1 MILLEKIMTF
11 QTFRYYDT
19 VFLKQLSWLAQ
30 LMFLDFRVEIDLNTS
45 ESPTV
50 AVDGCCQDVSSTVAS
65 LRVKV
70 DGVLSRV
77 RGLSWL
83 VLPRGLPLKCR

>member
-30 LMFLDFRVEIDLNTS
+30 LMFLDFRVEVDLKTS

-50 AVDGCCQDVSSTVAS
+50 AVDSCCQDVSSTVAS

-83 VLPRGLPLKCR
+83 VLPRGPRPKK